1 MTGTETAEA
10 QQHAGQPMKVRKKSR
25 SHARRRL
32 RRRLLRLALA
42 MGIIALT
49 AGACAAWLAHRADQV
64 KTHLEATAVLLPAVE
79 QKLLAGD
86 VEGGKAVLEELQ
98 DHATAAREA
107 GTDPLWKAASSVPR
121 IGANFSAVTA
131 VTKSADDVVQGA
143 VAPLVSVFGSTAWE
157 DLAPK
162 GGKIDAAALRD
173 ASPALG
179 TAARTVQLSY
189 ERLTAIDQSA
199 LLPQIAGPLGQAITP
214 LNEARGALN
223 AAAATAKVLP
233 PMLGMDGPRNYLI
246 LIQNSA
252 EVRATGGIPGAVAV
266 ISADRGTIK
275 LAGQASAGDVGVF
288 DPPLDVPE
296 DQERIF
302 TTRLGTQLQNVN
314 LTPDFPTAASTAR
327 SMWEKRN
334 PGVKIDGVIAL
345 DPVVLANVLRAT
357 GPVALKDPAMLA
369 LVKPTVLPATLTAE
383 NAVKTL
389 LSDSYAA
396 LPDPGLQDDYFA
408 LMASEVFTAVA
419 DGQGDG
425 KRLVEELV
433 RSSEQ
438 NRLYVWSARP
448 DEQRAISTTAVSG
461 MIAGSAQERD
471 SFGLYFND
479 STGAK
484 MDYYVRRTAQL
495 VQACMPDGGSAVTLR
510 VTLTNAAPAD
520 AAGSLPKY
528 VTGQGVF
535 GVDAGRVRTNVVAYG
550 PGRSLLEKAR
560 LGGDAAQVSSFRQ
573 DQRPV
578 AVLTAEIGPG
588 ETETVEIDFSR
599 VAAQSDLDLNVTPT
613 IQPVEDVVRP
623 PVRAESC
630 PAP

>member
-1 MTGTETAEA
+1 
-10 QQHAGQPMKVRKKSR
+10 
-25 SHARRRL
+25 
-32 RRRLLRLALA
+32 
-42 MGIIALT
+42 
-49 AGACAAWLAHRADQV
+49 
-64 KTHLEATAVLLPAVE
+64 
-79 QKLLAGD
+79 
-86 VEGGKAVLEELQ
+86 
-98 DHATAAREA
+98 
-107 GTDPLWKAASSVPR
+107 
-121 IGANFSAVTA
+121 
-131 VTKSADDVVQGA
+131 
-143 VAPLVSVFGSTAWE
+143 
-157 DLAPK
+157 
-162 GGKIDAAALRD
+162 
-173 ASPALG
+173 
-179 TAARTVQLSY
+179 
-189 ERLTAIDQSA
+189 
-199 LLPQIAGPLGQAITP
+199 
-214 LNEARGALN
+214 
-223 AAAATAKVLP
+223 
-233 PMLGMDGPRNYLI
+233 MLGMDGPRNYLI

-275 LAGQASAGDVGVF
+275 LAGQASAGDVGIF

-302 TTRLGTQLQNVN
+302 TTRMGTQLQNVN
-314 LTPDFPTAASTAR
+314 LTPDFPTAASTAS

-334 PGVKIDGVIAL
+334 PGTKIDGVIAL
-345 DPVVLANVLRAT
+345 DPLVLANVLRAT

-369 LVKPTVLPATLTAE
+369 VVKPTGLPATLTAD

-408 LMASEVFTAVA
+408 RMASEVFTAVA

-461 MIAGSAQERD
+461 MIAGSAQERA

-495 VQACMPDGGSAVTLR
+495 VQACTPDGGSAVTLR
-510 VTLTNAAPAD
+510 VTLTNTAPAD

-535 GVDAGRVRTNVVAYG
+535 GVEAGRVRTNVIAYG

-560 LGGDAAQVSSFRQ
+560 AGGGAAQLSSFRQ

-578 AVLTAEIGPG
+578 AVLTAEMGPG

-599 VAAQSDLDLNVTPT
+599 VTAQSDLDLNVTPT
-613 IQPVEDVVRP
+613 IQPLEDVVRP

-630 PAP
+630 PAH